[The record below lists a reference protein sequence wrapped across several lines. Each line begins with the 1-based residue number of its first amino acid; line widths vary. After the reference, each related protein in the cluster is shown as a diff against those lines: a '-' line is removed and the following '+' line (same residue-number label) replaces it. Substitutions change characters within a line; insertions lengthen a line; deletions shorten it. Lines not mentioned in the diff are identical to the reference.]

1 MQKTTDISY
10 KHWMTGSYEKSL
22 VSVIVPTYNRADML
36 LECMESVW
44 RQKYRPIELIV
55 VDDGSTDCTKK
66 KVKLWRK
73 VQLENTHS
81 FTLRYIYKENG
92 GVSSARNRGLCEST
106 GGFIQFLD
114 SDDILL
120 PLKLKRQVYQLLY
133 RPFQTYAYS
142 KTVQMNMN
150 GEVYAFLGS
159 PIPENGSD
167 NYIPDHNWHI
177 SGTLYVRGACVTI
190 GPFNEALARS
200 NDWEYAARAK
210 EFCGAGIFGD
220 RVLSVYRIH
229 QGYQNVKSGLN
240 RYAPNRERA
249 LDSVI
254 CILNNKKLK
263 SPVIRR
269 KFALKYLKNST
280 RFIRIKDFGGTSRC
294 LLKAILCLQNNFR
307 ILLKFQIKSYL

>member
-1 MQKTTDISY
+1 MHKKPDISY
-10 KHWMTGSYEKSL
+10 NQWMTDSYEKSL
-22 VSVIVPTYNRADML
+22 VSVIIPTFNRADML
-36 LECMESVW
+36 LESMESVW
-44 RQKYRPIELIV
+44 RQDYRPIELLV

-66 KVKLWRK
+66 KVELWEK
-73 VQLENTHS
+73 VRLENTHS

-106 GGFIQFLD
+106 GEFIQFLD

-120 PLKLKRQVYQLLY
+120 PMKLKCQVSLLSH
-133 RPFQTYAYS
+133 PFQTYTYS
-142 KTVQMNMN
+142 KTVQMNMD
-150 GEVYAFLGS
+150 GQVYAFLGS
-159 PIPENGSD
+159 PIPENGSE

-190 GPFNEALARS
+190 GPFNEALASS
-200 NDWEYAARAK
+200 NDWEYAARTK
-210 EFCGAGIFGD
+210 VFCGAGIFED

-229 QGYQNVKSGLN
+229 QGHQIVKGGLKQ
-240 RYAPNRERA
+240 YASNRERA

-254 CILNNKKLK
+254 CLLNNKKLIG
-263 SPVIRR
+263 SEIRR

-294 LLKAILCLQNNFR
+294 LLKAILSLHNNFR
-307 ILLKFQIKSYL
+307 ILLKFQLKSSL